1 MPPYATIHRRMPP
14 QAAKFTAIA
23 VVLYIVWLE
32 FEGMGLKDFL
42 WQWVGDLV
50 VHCVRAKMEIG
61 MVTLGF
67 DDIQD
72 LWFI

>member
-1 MPPYATIHRRMPP
+1 
-14 QAAKFTAIA
+14 
-23 VVLYIVWLE
+23 
-32 FEGMGLKDFL
+32 MGLKDFQ

-50 VHCVRAKMEIG
+50 VHCVWAKMEIR
-61 MVTLGF
+61 MVTLEF

>member
-1 MPPYATIHRRMPP
+1 
-14 QAAKFTAIA
+14 
-23 VVLYIVWLE
+23 
-32 FEGMGLKDFL
+32 MGLKDFL
-42 WQWVGDLV
+42 SQWVGDLV
-50 VHCVRAKMEIG
+50 AHCVHTKMKIG

>member
-1 MPPYATIHRRMPP
+1 
-14 QAAKFTAIA
+14 
-23 VVLYIVWLE
+23 
-32 FEGMGLKDFL
+32 MGFKDFL
-42 WQWVGDLV
+42 WQWIGDLV
-50 VHCVRAKMEIG
+50 VHCVCTKMEIG

>member
-1 MPPYATIHRRMPP
+1 
-14 QAAKFTAIA
+14 
-23 VVLYIVWLE
+23 
-32 FEGMGLKDFL
+32 MGLKDFL

-50 VHCVRAKMEIG
+50 VHYVCAKIEIG